1 MMHVWMDTYLHS
13 GVDGSHQVLR
23 KQLVNLPFPWK
34 FISCFMNFIAKA
46 MLFITLHVRTLRK
59 SVVSIN
65 TYKTSHFTDSRSGCF
80 QAPSWPFTGWI
91 SQSLSS
97 VQHIIVAGIRQAEN
111 NLELYTGTCSK
122 NVIWRPKDLF
132 PPNLY

>member
-1 MMHVWMDTYLHS
+1 M
-13 GVDGSHQVLR
+13 
-23 KQLVNLPFPWK
+23 
-34 FISCFMNFIAKA
+34 
-46 MLFITLHVRTLRK
+46 LRK

-65 TYKTSHFTDSRSGCF
+65 TYKTSHFTDSSSGCF
-80 QAPSWPFTGWI
+80 QAPSWPFTGWL

-97 VQHIIVAGIRQAEN
+97 VQHIIVGGIRQAEN

-122 NVIWRPKDLF
+122 NVIWRSKDLF